1 MSNPIARQNTNII
14 IVRICSGC
22 GEEFPK
28 LEPQLDGKDYCSTD
42 CFMEYNSPC
51 EGCGKIVPNGDGV
64 YYKEEGYTLC
74 WNCATQPSTSST

>member
-28 LEPQLDGKDYCSTD
+28 LEPQLDSKDYCSTD

-51 EGCGKIVPNGDGV
+51 EDCGDIVPNGEGI

-74 WNCATQPSTSST
+74 WKCATGES